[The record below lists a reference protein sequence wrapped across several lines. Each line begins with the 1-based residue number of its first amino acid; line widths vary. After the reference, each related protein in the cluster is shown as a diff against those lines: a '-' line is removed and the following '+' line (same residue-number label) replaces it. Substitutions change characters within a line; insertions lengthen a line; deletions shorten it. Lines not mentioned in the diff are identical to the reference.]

1 MTWYEIL
8 KVILNAVRK
17 KKDTLNRI
25 KEEGVKICKQYLT
38 NFSRYNA
45 LRQET
50 RILRYAS
57 DADETITST

>member
-1 MTWYEIL
+1 MQLE
-8 KVILNAVRK
+8 K

-25 KEEGVKICKQYLT
+25 NEKGVKICKQYLT